1 MKKTISNIARIII
14 GVGAVVLLLSTQD
27 ISELAA
33 SFSKIKPLMF
43 FAAVALFLIAQS
55 MVGIRW
61 KYLLSL
67 INIKVSSLAAV
78 KLTYV
83 GFFYNNVMLS
93 FVGGDVLRAWYITHH
108 TSHKKME
115 AAFSVIVDR
124 FCGLASSL
132 LLAGIGLL
140 YSYKLLSSADDSS
153 KEIRGLETIL
163 LAGASALVLAVAVF
177 FLIRKTAF
185 MQKLWAKIR
194 HKVLRLLE
202 AVKVYAGSPFK
213 MFLAIVFTL
222 LIQLCSISGFYLVCS
237 SAGIEADFRYYA
249 AFFPL
254 CWMIG
259 SLPIS
264 PGGLGVLEVGISAAF
279 SLLPEVSP
287 EQAVTIA
294 LCQRLVLLVG
304 SLPGLAIHLS
314 GLHMPAEAAEELK
327 NEDIPI

>member
-1 MKKTISNIARIII
+1 MKKTFSNIARIVI
-14 GVGAVVLLLSTQD
+14 GVGAVALLLSTQD

-43 FAAVALFLIAQS
+43 LAAVLLFLTAQS
-55 MVGIRW
+55 MVGLRW
-61 KYLLSL
+61 KYLLGL
-67 INIKVSSLAAV
+67 IDIKVSSLASV

-108 TSHKKME
+108 TGHKKME

-124 FCGLASSL
+124 FCGLAASL
-132 LLAGIGLL
+132 ILAGVGLL
-140 YSYKLLSSADDSS
+140 YSYRLISSADDSS

-163 LAGASALVLAVAVF
+163 AGGAFLVVLAAAAF
-177 FLIRKTAF
+177 FILRKTTF
-185 MQKLWAKIR
+185 MLKLWDKIR

-213 MFLAIVFTL
+213 MFLAVVFTL

-294 LCQRLVLLVG
+294 ICQRLVLLVG

-314 GLHMPAEAAEELK
+314 GLHMPAKAAEDLENK
-327 NEDIPI
+327 DIPL